1 MAEVVNDSMTVTV
14 NLTLEEV
21 TEIRGA
27 LDTGGSESLYNFF
40 DKLEDKMMGR

>member
-1 MAEVVNDSMTVTV
+1 MAEVVNDSMRVTI

-21 TEIRGA
+21 TKIREA
-27 LDTGGSESLYNFF
+27 LGSTANDTLWNFF

>member
-1 MAEVVNDSMTVTV
+1 MAEVVENIRSVTV
-14 NLTLEEV
+14 KLTLEEV

-27 LDTGGSESLYNFF
+27 LNSTANDTLWNFF

>member
-27 LDTGGSESLYNFF
+27 LDTGGSESLYDFF

>member
-1 MAEVVNDSMTVTV
+1 MAEVVESIGSVTV
-14 NLTLEEV
+14 KLTLEEV